1 MALGNTIEM
10 EDCINK
16 KIYLALGNTIEM
28 EDCINKKIYFYLR
41 IPDLGVICF
50 LT

>member
-1 MALGNTIEM
+1 MRLFG
-10 EDCINK
+10 K
-16 KIYLALGNTIEM
+16 LVALGNTIEM

-41 IPDLGVICF
+41 IPDLGFICF